1 MAYSSIREEFMTAI
15 TPFSPFSEK
24 WIASHANQGALLTGG
39 LSERN
44 IVFEVDQKKYVLHTL
59 ENDSELYMMIETGN
73 RDIAPKVINSFPE
86 KKLVLMEYIQDST
99 ITPKIAQRHCVEI
112 GKALKKAH
120 EIPLFKETG
129 EGFEKENRVRWEYIQ
144 TQATRHNTDLSA
156 SLLKEATK
164 AMQVFEKEMKSLDE
178 INSNLKV
185 NVHSDLHPRNLFWT
199 DRGFLIIDWESSS
212 HGHPYFDVASLAIFL
227 GLDEAQ
233 EKELLDGYFGHL
245 PNSEELKEYALLKK
259 IRWAYTSIV
268 NTMWAFRILEKQPA
282 SEPIEPPSKS
292 FGDYMQ
298 YFGET
303 SEMPSLEFFVNV
315 SRLALKKTE

>member
-1 MAYSSIREEFMTAI
+1 MTAI
-15 TPFSPFSEK
+15 TPSPPFSEE
-24 WIASHANQGALLTGG
+24 WVVSYANKGAPLTGG

-59 ENDSELYMMIETGN
+59 KNDSELYMMIEAGN
-73 RDIAPKVINSFPE
+73 LDVAPKVITSFPE
-86 KKLVLMEYIQDST
+86 KKLALMEYIEDST

-112 GKALKKAH
+112 GKALKKSH

-129 EGFEKENRVRWEYIQ
+129 EGFEKANQVRWAYIQ
-144 TQATRHNTDLSA
+144 TQAARQDTDLSA
-156 SLLKEATK
+156 ALLEEASK
-164 AMQVFEKEMKSLDE
+164 AMQVFEKEMKSLAE
-178 INSNLKV
+178 LNSNLKV
-185 NVHSDLHPRNLFWT
+185 NIHTDLHPRNLFWT

-227 GLDEAQ
+227 GFDEAQ
-233 EKELLDGYFGHL
+233 ERELLDGYFGH
-245 PNSEELKEYALLKK
+245 PPTPEELREYALLKK

-268 NTMWAFRILEKQPA
+268 NTMWAFRVLGKEPA
-282 SEPIEPPSKS
+282 SNSIGPPEKS

-303 SEMPSLEFFVNV
+303 NGMPPLEFFMNV
-315 SRLALKKTE
+315 SRLALKKIE